1 MEASEAEKTASCECG
16 VLEMETRLAEEVAG
30 VCRDYCIETW
40 AEALNWAGVL
50 ADSELRRVKNVFF
63 LKEI

>member
-1 MEASEAEKTASCECG
+1 
-16 VLEMETRLAEEVAG
+16 METQLAEEVAG
-30 VCRDYCIETW
+30 VYRDYCIETW